1 MKSLS
6 LSLALMCCSTLFAE
20 DLRFI
25 PKDDAFDFDTGAY
38 RGTLQAKGFP
48 RAIQLIT
55 ECSTGTQLAGKNGL
69 LTHYRLFAE
78 NQRYLPDAYNWG
90 CVAKALPDG
99 RVEIQWSPDEQHPFA
114 LKAVYTW
121 AASNILDVATTV
133 TAQGDLKKF
142 ESFLGSYFNGFPLTY
157 GYGPEG
163 FVQITKNEG
172 DWVCFPRDEA
182 SDRLLRDGRWE
193 KPPHPVNFKRIAYYG
208 EPLVM
213 RKDPASGLT
222 AIIMSVRNDC
232 FATLMPYGEDG
243 HRSLY
248 LSLFGRDLKRDE
260 SMTAHARLVIGRFSD
275 PEVLTLY
282 QDYQKGKGRQ

>member
-1 MKSLS
+1 MKAPVIFFFL
-6 LSLALMCCSTLFAE
+6 LFVATLNAE

-25 PKDDAFDFDTGAY
+25 PKDNAFSFDTGAF
-38 RGTLQAKGFP
+38 RGTLQTKGYP
-48 RAIQLIT
+48 KAIQPIT
-55 ECSTGTQLAGKNGL
+55 ECSTGTQLAGKIGL
-69 LTHYRLFAE
+69 LTHYRLFSE

-99 RVEIQWSPDEQHPFA
+99 SVEITWTPDEQHPFA

-133 TAQGDLKKF
+133 TAQCDLKKF
-142 ESFLGSYFNGFPLTY
+142 ESFLGSYFNGFPIAY
-157 GYGPEG
+157 GYGTDG
-163 FVQITKNEG
+163 FVQITKKEG

-182 SDRLLRDGRWE
+182 SDKLLRDGRWE

-248 LSLFGRDLKRDE
+248 LSLFGRDLKRGE
-260 SMTAHARLVIGRFSD
+260 SMTAQARLVIGRFSD